1 MTKST
6 RTITK
11 KEKEAIAE
19 AFGLTYEQYMR
30 LIKSADSM
38 LKKKMNM
45 GGLMPTPQERKINP
59 TTGLAMNRGGMT
71 KAKHTDMR
79 KTGMFYGGGMASKKN
94 KMMYGGMPKKK

>member
-59 TTGLAMNRGGMT
+59 TTGLAMNKGGM
-71 KAKHTDMR
+71 AKGKSRTGHMDMR
-79 KTGMFYGGGMASKKN
+79 KSGMFYGGGMASKKM
-94 KMMYGGMPKKK
+94 K